1 MIIATKRCSHRPN
14 LERELRAL
22 GVDYDLVF
30 VEDNPE
36 IAQRYA
42 IRHST
47 NLVVG
52 EVVYRGQPSEA
63 ELRSLLGLE

>member
-1 MIIATKRCSHRPN
+1 VTVK
-14 LERELRAL
+14 
-22 GVDYDLVF
+22 

-42 IRHST
+42 IRHSP

-63 ELRSLLGLE
+63 ELRSLLDLE